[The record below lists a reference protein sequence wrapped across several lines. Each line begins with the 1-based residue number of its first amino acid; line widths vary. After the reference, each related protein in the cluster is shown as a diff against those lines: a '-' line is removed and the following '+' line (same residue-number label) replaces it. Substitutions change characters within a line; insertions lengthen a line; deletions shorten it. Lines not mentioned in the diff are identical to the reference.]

1 MCARCG
7 VGKSCDN
14 SFPSAVIAKEITWAQ
29 RLEFFGR
36 NFDKPAAGF
45 PSIGAPKEGVG
56 AAARQPPPT
65 KHNLLTQISE
75 SMISKVLRDLRFSL
89 NQPLKSVVD

>member
-45 PSIGAPKEGVG
+45 PSIGAPKEGGGG
-56 AAARQPPPT
+56 AAARQPPT
-65 KHNLLTQISE
+65 HKAQSINTNFGEHDI
-75 SMISKVLRDLRFSL
+75 KGFA
-89 NQPLKSVVD
+89 